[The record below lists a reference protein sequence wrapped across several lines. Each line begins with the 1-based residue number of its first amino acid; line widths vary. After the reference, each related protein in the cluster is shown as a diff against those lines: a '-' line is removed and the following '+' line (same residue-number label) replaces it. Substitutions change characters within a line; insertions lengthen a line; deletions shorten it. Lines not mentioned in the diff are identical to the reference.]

1 LGYAL
6 INDKAADFRQP
17 INVGLPGPKI
27 SAFNGIVKKT
37 ENAVPVVLIIFGG
50 IDASL
55 RSNAMCSAWRV
66 LETKAFNV
74 VAEFCERGRRG
85 SACEPTSH
93 NNDVKLSLIVGTDQP

>member
-1 LGYAL
+1 LV
-6 INDKAADFRQP
+6 NDKPADFRQA

-55 RSNAMCSAWRV
+55 RSNAMCAARRV
-66 LETKAFNV
+66 LETKAFND
-74 VAEFCERGRRG
+74 VAEFSECRRSG
-85 SACEPTSH
+85 SACEPASH
-93 NNDVKLSLIVGTDQP
+93 NNDLKLSLIVGTDQP